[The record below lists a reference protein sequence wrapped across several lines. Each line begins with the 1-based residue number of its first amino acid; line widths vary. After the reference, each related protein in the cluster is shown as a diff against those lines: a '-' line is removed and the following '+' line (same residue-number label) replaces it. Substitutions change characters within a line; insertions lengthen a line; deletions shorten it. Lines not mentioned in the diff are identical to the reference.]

1 MSLQVITNDDLGRY
15 PFLDISYPAPFT
27 FEGIRWKC
35 LYSFFDGF
43 QYEDKKKQKE
53 FAKIPISQ
61 IEEVGVDIEGDV
73 KDVNQEIPKPE
84 GYQDIDL
91 DTITLLDS
99 IIARGIFEML
109 NANPLIAEKVLDTSP
124 KELDITY
131 EEYPKYGIILQY
143 IRDKFI
149 SKKNLDQDNE
159 ILYANL
165 ISILKVQGFKD
176 IDNIPR
182 NEEIRALP
190 IFGSYV
196 DIEVEDVVDQ
206 DTGKRRKRKV
216 SEKEKTI
223 RGVLDIFIT
232 EKFSENRIKQV
243 IKDHLTER
251 DKDEKDELVYVIVAD
266 IPKKN
271 LNKYMRYVAYNNI
284 KLFTKNELYV
294 TPSKHMLCPK
304 IEKVSPGTD
313 EYNLIV
319 KNGTKISE
327 ISSNDKLVKEKAYK
341 IGDILRVDDF
351 SPHYRVVV

>member
-15 PFLDISYPAPFT
+15 PYLDISYPAPFT
-27 FEGIRWKC
+27 YEGIRWKC
-35 LYSFFDGF
+35 LYSFFEGI
-43 QYEDKKKQKE
+43 QYKSKEKQKE
-53 FAKIPISQ
+53 FAKVPISQ
-61 IEEVGVDIEGDV
+61 IDEVDIEGEF
-73 KDVNQEIPKPE
+73 KDIDQKISKPE
-84 GYQDIDL
+84 EYEDIDL
-91 DTITLLDS
+91 TTITLRD
-99 IIARGIFEML
+99 IIVAKGILTML
-109 NANPLIAEKVLDTSP
+109 NANPLIAEKILNTRP
-124 KELDITY
+124 KELDIRY
-131 EEYPKYGIILQY
+131 EEYPNYGIILQY

-165 ISILKVQGFKD
+165 ISILKMQGFKD
-176 IDNIPR
+176 VDNIPR
-182 NEEIRALP
+182 NKDIRALS
-190 IFGSYV
+190 IHGSYT

-223 RGVLDIFIT
+223 HGILDIFIN

-243 IKDHLTER
+243 IKDYLIDR
-251 DKDEKDELVYVIVAD
+251 DKDEFVYIIVAD

-271 LNKYMRYVAYNNI
+271 FNKYMRYVAYNNI
-284 KLFTKNELYV
+284 RIFTKNELYV

-304 IEKVSPGTD
+304 IEKVLPGTE

-327 ISSNDKLVKEKAYK
+327 ISSNDKLVKEKAYR